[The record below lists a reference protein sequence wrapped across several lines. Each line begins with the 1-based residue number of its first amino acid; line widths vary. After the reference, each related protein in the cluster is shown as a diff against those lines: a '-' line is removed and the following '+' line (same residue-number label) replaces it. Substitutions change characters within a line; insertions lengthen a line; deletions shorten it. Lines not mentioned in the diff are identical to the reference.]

1 MAYPEYVVSPS
12 QQAPVQ
18 PSPVK
23 ITETTEKEK
32 EQPILQKQE
41 LSSPTGPV
49 SESSKVNKRI
59 RIYWPNVWVHHVL
72 ETKDDEWYTG
82 TVRSQ
87 QAEKLEVL

>member
-59 RIYWPNVWVHHVL
+59 RIYWPNVRVHHVL